1 MGGPMGGGGM
11 GMMGGMRGPNS
22 DDMRKQMGAMQNQ
35 MGAGMRGMAGMPG
48 MARGP
53 GAAGGAGA
61 GAGASAGGAS
71 VADSGPADFHSPAGA
86 VRSFLNALKAKD
98 LDRLNEST
106 ALRASFEAGSTKNQ
120 ELFKKIIDLNLSDSE
135 LDDIA
140 KKLEGFTV
148 AGENPPKSTGR
159 VDVVIQKAGERSSW
173 IRRKVTVRHEK
184 KGWGVLDIGGPQ
196 VFKTPGVLPARTK
209 SSGRNY

>member
-1 MGGPMGGGGM
+1 MMAMGPGAPGM
-11 GMMGGMRGPNS
+11 QGPNMGNMA
-22 DDMRKQMGAMQNQ
+22 DMMKKSQGA
-35 MGAGMRGMAGMPG
+35 MAGMGKNPG
-48 MARGP
+48 MNPGAMGA
-53 GAAGGAGA
+53 GAAGGA
-61 GAGASAGGAS
+61 AGGS
-71 VADSGPADFHSPAGA
+71 RVDNEPANFHTPEGA

-106 ALRASFEAGSTKNQ
+106 ALRASREAGSTKNQ
-120 ELFKKIIDLNLSDSE
+120 ELFQKIIDLNLSDSE

-140 KKLEGFTV
+140 KKLDGFTV

-159 VDVVIQKAGERSSW
+159 VDVVIQKAGDRNGF

-196 VFKTPGVLPARTK
+196 VFKTPGILPARNRAAAK
-209 SSGRNY
+209 NY